1 MNSKKVFVLLLI
13 LFSLSLFSK
22 DWTLMVYI
30 GADNDLCPYLVYDV
44 DEIEE
49 MYSVS
54 GDLDIVLQVDGYAQG
69 SSSGYAD
76 AIGSGITTVRR
87 YRLLPDGNNINNAI
101 DEEPIVDLGELNSA
115 DPQTIKDFVK
125 WAMEN
130 YPADHYMLILWN
142 HGAGWVKSEV
152 FKGGLWDDTDG
163 GDFLSNAG
171 GEWRDLLSYI
181 KDSLLGGNK
190 LEALGLDMCLMS
202 YMEVLWDV
210 YPYVNILISSEASEP
225 GYGWYYN
232 SFISNLNQ
240 YGDTASI
247 ESLGKWVVD
256 DYSNFYDGSTDAT
269 MTYQI
274 IDDNTVENLKDAIYN
289 MAASLI
295 NNDGGRDDTNV
306 QLCIDNTLAM
316 STGTFYEDFKD
327 LWSFC
332 DQLINNSNIST
343 ETKNYAQTIQEL
355 IDSLNP
361 YDWEYGFDGSH
372 GIGIYLPD
380 DDNIY
385 SFGVPYNAET
395 HAWNVDCPAW
405 TSFIYGET
413 NLTDIDE
420 YALPTEENEIKVFA
434 GKIINNDKI
443 NQMKIMDIS
452 GRIIGE
458 KTLYPHETYYLN
470 GKTGIYLISI
480 NGKIYKTYLI
490 K

>member
-1 MNSKKVFVLLLI
+1 MRRFLFLLFI
-13 LFSLSLFSK
+13 FYSLSLISK

-30 GADNDLCPYLVYDV
+30 GADNDLCPYVVYDV

-69 SSSGYAD
+69 SSSGYTD
-76 AIGSGITTVRR
+76 ATGSGITSVRR
-87 YRLLPDGNNINNAI
+87 YRLLPDGNNITNAI
-101 DEEPIVDLGELNSA
+101 DEAPIEDLGELNSA

-125 WAMEN
+125 WAMET

-142 HGAGWVKSEV
+142 HGAGWVKGET

-171 GEWRDLLSYI
+171 GEWRDLLGYI
-181 KDSLLGGNK
+181 RDSLLNGNK
-190 LEALGLDMCLMS
+190 LDALGLDMCVMS
-202 YMEVLWDV
+202 YMEILWDV
-210 YPYVNILISSEASEP
+210 YPYVNILISSEANEP

-232 SFISNLNQ
+232 SFINNLNQ

-247 ESLGKWVVD
+247 ESLGKWIVD
-256 DYSNFYDGSTDAT
+256 DYSDFYDGVIDAT

-274 IDDNTVENLKDAIYN
+274 IDDDVVEVLKDAIYN
-289 MAASLI
+289 MASSLI
-295 NNDGGRDDTNV
+295 NNDGGRDNVNV
-306 QLCIDNTLAM
+306 QTCIDNALAM
-316 STGTFYEDFKD
+316 SSGTFYEDFKD
-327 LWSFC
+327 LWDFC
-332 DQLINNSNIST
+332 DQLINNANIST
-343 ETKNYAQTIQEL
+343 ETKNYAQTVEGL

-372 GIGIYLPD
+372 GLGIYLPD

-385 SFGVPYNAET
+385 SFGIPYNAST

-413 NLTDIDE
+413 NFTNIDE
-420 YALPTEENEIKVFA
+420 YKLPQKENKIKVFN
-434 GKIINNDKI
+434 GKIINNNKS
-443 NQMKIMDIS
+443 NRVKIMDIS
-452 GRIIGE
+452 GRTIEE
-458 KTLYPHETYYLN
+458 KILSPYEIYYIT
-470 GKTGIYLISI
+470 GKSGIYFVSI
-480 NGKIYKTYLI
+480 NGEIYKTYLI